1 MNFSG
6 ISRFVLSIQL
16 AIYPLVSVTGQL
28 MQPRQNIIQIFST
41 FVRFDFD
48 RFNGWATD
56 PTLRRSM
63 KQSLEKVS
71 NSETSESFWALYW
84 HKKWQKQPQSLA
96 KQHLTA
102 YLQEVCFWSTQK
114 TISGF
119 NSTQYGIAD
128 CFQSGIIKIDKIL
141 EGFDPERGYNL
152 QSYASITFS
161 NLIRELLRQRQEV
174 DISSE
179 WSLLRKLSQKRL
191 LEALETAG
199 KDAKNIES
207 CILAWNCFRE
217 IYVPQRAS
225 STRQL
230 QKPDEATWEAIVKL
244 YNEERYKQLQD
255 PGKPTT
261 PKILEALLLS
271 CVKAARAYLN
281 PTVTSLNQTKPGY
294 DSGEIL
300 NDLVGEIDDSLLTE
314 MIVEEET
321 QQRNQQ
327 YSEIDRILT
336 ESLDSLSQEEQKL
349 LQLYYQESLKQ
360 AQIAERLNTQ
370 QYNISR
376 KLSKIRNYLLK
387 ALARWSE
394 NSLHMTLTSDV
405 LKGISTLLEEWLLS
419 HYNNDP

>member
-1 MNFSG
+1 
-6 ISRFVLSIQL
+6 
-16 AIYPLVSVTGQL
+16 
-28 MQPRQNIIQIFST
+28 
-41 FVRFDFD
+41 
-48 RFNGWATD
+48 
-56 PTLRRSM
+56 
-63 KQSLEKVS
+63 
-71 NSETSESFWALYW
+71 
-84 HKKWQKQPQSLA
+84 
-96 KQHLTA
+96 
-102 YLQEVCFWSTQK
+102 
-114 TISGF
+114 
-119 NSTQYGIAD
+119 
-128 CFQSGIIKIDKIL
+128 
-141 EGFDPERGYNL
+141 
-152 QSYASITFS
+152 
-161 NLIRELLRQRQEV
+161 LRQRQEV